1 VAVTSAVDDEVDH
14 LSSLI
19 ALAHPVR
26 LHLLDIVS
34 DRSISPAEFARERGE
49 PVSKVSYHFR
59 TLERCGCIEIA
70 DAKPVRG
77 STEHFY
83 RSVGDGYHDDES
95 WGRLPDDV
103 RRKLAS
109 IVLKFVAGRMSRAIH
124 AGTLTARDDVHLT
137 WKPVSLDEQG
147 WKEVM
152 RILNTAFTEV
162 DEAEARA
169 AERLAHSGED
179 AIVATVAIAG
189 FESPRD
195 AQEA

>member
-1 VAVTSAVDDEVDH
+1 VAVMSAVDDEVDH
-14 LSSLI
+14 LSSLS

-34 DRSISPAEFARERGE
+34 DRNISPAEFARERGE

-59 TLERCGCIEIA
+59 ALEKCGCIEIA
-70 DAKPVRG
+70 EAKPVRG

-95 WGRLPDDV
+95 WARMPDEV
-103 RRKLAS
+103 RRALAS

-124 AGTLTARDDVHLT
+124 AGTLTARDDVHVT
-137 WKPVSLDEQG
+137 WKPVTLDEQG

-152 RILNTAFTEV
+152 QILNTAFTEV

-169 AERLAHSGED
+169 AKRLAKSDED
-179 AIVATVAIAG
+179 GLVATVAITG
-189 FESPRD
+189 FESPREGQ
-195 AQEA
+195 A